1 MKKSYIALAVLAMA
15 ALVGCQEKEF
25 GFNDYVPE
33 EGEIVFRISNNS
45 KMTKSSDEATVNGM
59 TFELGKESGTSLFL
73 TETIT
78 NLDMVSYSPETKG
91 TPGFTENFN
100 KLYNGFDA
108 IVFRKGETTPYENG
122 GRFELVPGY
131 ENVNLY
137 KRKYPNSLWDKGG
150 LYFFLNAYYKN
161 GSMAGVSALTP
172 HMETE
177 AAVTTGDNQ
186 HPEYKVG
193 DISFQFNNSTLS
205 SAEQQSDLLFTS
217 RPVNSETE
225 YQKLISKTDG
235 IDVLFHHA
243 LTGVKFR
250 VGNNNNG
257 STKTVITRVEISG
270 LYDKG
275 FCVITPDPENSY
287 KDVKYNNYSSS
298 SAVKWYNLGT
308 SVGSFSQDYTNPTY
322 VVDKDNP
329 ENNKNNPDGTVS
341 TSDYQA
347 QGQAEGGYVFGS
359 SWYDA
364 AADNNLNLA
373 DGSQTFWF
381 IPQSF
386 KNEDETARDVT
397 LKVTF
402 RVKTPDTPNG
412 TEITHTIK
420 DFGSKLAA
428 KDVEWKAGELRTYT
442 LNPLDVD
449 VEIFDTMSGKSKTN
463 LHVTNTGN
471 VSEYI
476 RMLVIGN
483 WYGWESEADQNSGK
497 EPEILVGYKYAGNE
511 TADQIAEGDN
521 IDTMMDPWY
530 REDPQYGQY
539 FDATFTNG
547 NIGPNNKWLRGT
559 TGFYYPYPIGPG
571 QTLDSQTEALFKSY
585 VWPDNVPFP
594 TIYIPDP
601 NSNVRKPAVG
611 VHLIMEVAVQ
621 AIGSK
626 KPDGTNYADCWE
638 AWTAAI
644 YPNGGGT
651 IGPK

>member
-1 MKKSYIALAVLAMA
+1 MKKTYIALAVLAMA
-15 ALVGCQEKEF
+15 ALVGCQENEF
-25 GFNDYVPE
+25 RNDVYVPE
-33 EGEIVFRISNNS
+33 NGEIVFRISNNS
-45 KMTKSSDEATVNGM
+45 KMTKSSDEVTVNGM
-59 TFELGKESGTSLFL
+59 TFELGNESGTSLYL
-73 TETIT
+73 TEAIT
-78 NLDMVSYSPETKG
+78 NLDKVSYNPATKG

-100 KLYNGFDA
+100 NLYNGFNA
-108 IVFRKGETTPYENG
+108 TVFRKGEEDAYEED
-122 GRFELVPGY
+122 GRFELVPGF
-131 ENVNLY
+131 EEVNLY
-137 KRKYPNSLWDKGG
+137 KRKYPNTLWDKGG

-161 GSMAGVSALTP
+161 GSLGGVTSLTP
-172 HMETE
+172 HVTAE

-186 HPEYKVG
+186 HPAYKVG
-193 DISFQFNNSTLS
+193 DISFEFNNSTLS
-205 SAEQQSDLLFTS
+205 TAQQQSDLLFTS
-217 RPVNSETE
+217 RTIDDEDE
-225 YQKLISKTDG
+225 YKKLISKTDG

-250 VGNNNNG
+250 VGNDNKG

-275 FCVITPDPENSY
+275 LCVITPDPENDY
-287 KDVKYNNYSSS
+287 TDDNENYSSG
-298 SAVKWYNLGT
+298 SAVKWYNLGM
-308 SVGSFSQDYTNPTY
+308 SVGAFSQDFTNPEY
-322 VVDKDNP
+322 VVDNDNP

-341 TSDYQA
+341 TSDYQNNQ
-347 QGQAEGGYVFGS
+347 QGYTFGS
-359 SWYDA
+359 SWYDV

-386 KNEDETARDVT
+386 KDGEDARDVT

-402 RVKTPDTPNG
+402 VVKTPDTPNG
-412 TEITHTIK
+412 TEITHTIS

-428 KDVEWKAGELRTYT
+428 ANVEWKAGELRTYT

-471 VSEYI
+471 VPEYI

-483 WYGWESEADQNSGK
+483 WYGWESEEDQAEGK
-497 EPEILVGYKYAGNE
+497 EPEILVGYKYKGDE
-511 TADQIAEGDN
+511 TAEQIAEGDD
-521 IDTMMDPWY
+521 IDTMADPWF

-539 FDATFTNG
+539 FDATFVNG
-547 NIGPNNKWLRGT
+547 KPTGTNKWIRGT
-559 TGFYYPYPIGPG
+559 TGFYYPDVIGPG
-571 QTLDSQTEALFKSY
+571 ETLDSQTEALFKSY
-585 VWPDNVPFP
+585 VWPETLPFP

-601 NSNVRKPAVG
+601 NSNLRKPAVG

-626 KPDGTNYADCWE
+626 KPDGTNYSDCWE

-644 YPNGGGT
+644 GST
-651 IGPK
+651 IAPKQ